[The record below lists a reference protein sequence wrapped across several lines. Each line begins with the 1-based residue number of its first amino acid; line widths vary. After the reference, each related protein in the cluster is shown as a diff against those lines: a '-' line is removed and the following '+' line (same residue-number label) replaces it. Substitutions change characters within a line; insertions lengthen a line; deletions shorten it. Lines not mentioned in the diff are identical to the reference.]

1 MTKSFLPR
9 DDRFMVYVNALNMLL
24 LIYVFFNFACSFA
37 WILCFSSFI
46 VAVLWEYGGQ
56 KYKGMWQKSFPE
68 IHFNYW
74 IFASLFTHQKQN
86 EMMFF
91 FCVGIVEGRKC
102 GKVSISSILY
112 SWVVKGW
119 LFDDPWLFHFNLLVH
134 SPLSECFN
142 FWICVKVAFG
152 NCVQIVV
159 MFSLTFLMKGCLW
172 GVPTKAFLLIHA
184 NLAKNRA
191 QWKKKDLYRR
201 YQLIGIKL

>member
-1 MTKSFLPR
+1 MQASVAKLETSVSLYGDKLELKVYGFSDKLPVLLSKVLAMTKSFLPR
-9 DDRFMVYVNALNMLL
+9 DDRFMVYANALKMLL

-102 GKVSISSILY
+102 GNVSISSILY

-119 LFDDPWLFHFNLLVH
+119 LFDDPRLFHF
-134 SPLSECFN
+134 
-142 FWICVKVAFG
+142 
-152 NCVQIVV
+152 
-159 MFSLTFLMKGCLW
+159 
-172 GVPTKAFLLIHA
+172 
-184 NLAKNRA
+184 
-191 QWKKKDLYRR
+191 
-201 YQLIGIKL
+201 